1 MESASSA
8 RVQLATSLHDLQ
20 VENRYKTA
28 PRVITARR
36 KMWHERCCL
45 SITNGNGLGVLQSL
59 LRTETDYHDDKVVVR
74 GTVFRWTGKGGV

>member
-1 MESASSA
+1 
-8 RVQLATSLHDLQ
+8 
-20 VENRYKTA
+20 
-28 PRVITARR
+28 
-36 KMWHERCCL
+36 MWHERCCL